1 MKIYTIKYGTILTF
15 ALALCFT
22 SLSSTL
28 IAQDRL
34 RVREYTNPDEIVTFD
49 RFTSYV
55 DAIEIISQFVQEF
68 EKKFIVDRS
77 NYTGQ
82 IGVSLPPMHWK
93 DALRYILEVQNLQL
107 NEQLDYYEIVRPV
120 ITPTQ
125 AGQRGAQPTAQAGV
139 LATDDMASLN
149 SREIRINATFFEGNR
164 RALQEV
170 GIDWSTLTTNAPAN
184 VNDFTSGGEALP
196 STAFSNQFVSVNSV
210 NASQVSQNVFNALVN
225 FGEVAG
231 GVRVQ
236 ALFSAFESNNLGN
249 VLATPSIKV
258 IEGKEGRIQ
267 VGQDFSIKQRDFAG
281 NVTDQFFNTGTILT
295 VTPTVITNSD
305 TSFIYL
311 EVAVEQSSAQPD
323 AVSTIISK
331 RVATTDILLINGEA
345 TAIAGLY
352 RTEETSVRRGVP
364 ILKDLPPWFFGLR
377 YLFGYNSDDYLEN
390 ELVILIQAELERP
403 LRERIANKLNSKN
416 EVLTRERDRMRADM
430 DLVLP
435 QDLREIPKPKTVVP
449 SVVEEKVD
457 TVALEVKVIEQEIV
471 LEDEVIE
478 EQLKEAEELSF
489 PISNP
494 ELMVVVPK
502 AFSLEEYLK
511 MRENGEYVDDKS
523 DNNLKYFVIGGAF
536 LVPNN
541 ALNFQKTL
549 ESKSYNTRLLHN
561 TETKFNYVAYYS
573 FNNIEEAIST
583 TRLMQRQ
590 VNPDI
595 WMFTFKPESTEMRNG
610 GKY

>member
-1 MKIYTIKYGTILTF
+1 MGQQQVLLIILITIVVGIATIVAINSITNASEASNLEAIKQDIIMAQGNSMAFFTKPVPIGGGGNTFLGITLRDINLPVSNDNADYVIGDITATDFQVIATSAYGT
-15 ALALCFT
+15 FT
-22 SLSSTL
+22 L
-28 IAQDRL
+28 
-34 RVREYTNPDEIVTFD
+34 
-49 RFTSYV
+49 
-55 DAIEIISQFVQEF
+55 
-68 EKKFIVDRS
+68 
-77 NYTGQ
+77 
-82 IGVSLPPMHWK
+82 
-93 DALRYILEVQNLQL
+93 
-107 NEQLDYYEIVRPV
+107 
-120 ITPTQ
+120 
-125 AGQRGAQPTAQAGV
+125 
-139 LATDDMASLN
+139 
-149 SREIRINATFFEGNR
+149 
-164 RALQEV
+164 
-170 GIDWSTLTTNAPAN
+170 
-184 VNDFTSGGEALP
+184 
-196 STAFSNQFVSVNSV
+196 
-210 NASQVSQNVFNALVN
+210 
-225 FGEVAG
+225 
-231 GVRVQ
+231 
-236 ALFSAFESNNLGN
+236 
-249 VLATPSIKV
+249 
-258 IEGKEGRIQ
+258 
-267 VGQDFSIKQRDFAG
+267 
-281 NVTDQFFNTGTILT
+281 TGTI
-295 VTPTVITNSD
+295 
-305 TSFIYL
+305 
-311 EVAVEQSSAQPD
+311 
-323 AVSTIISK
+323 STIISK

-471 LEDEVIE
+471 LEDEVTE
-478 EQLKEAEELSF
+478 EQLKEAEELSI

-583 TRLMQRQ
+583 TRRMQRQ